1 MSGRISYFGN
11 VEPIIWLSFKT
22 IKVPNAHQSAN
33 DEYLYAVENPELSEF
48 TLHAVT
54 PEGSYT
60 TRWSPRG
67 SKAPTGIV
75 ARRVAP
81 RRCDRSDTFSAAWE
95 TTYATSE
102 TSASHLRPG

>member
-1 MSGRISYFGN
+1 VSGRISYFGN

-54 PEGSYT
+54 LEGSYT
-60 TRWSPRG
+60 VERHSTSSNRRYDDRLNVRVVHDFRDQL
-67 SKAPTGIV
+67 V
-75 ARRVAP
+75 ALNT
-81 RRCDRSDTFSAAWE
+81 DRHVPVRTKDDTLQFG
-95 TTYATSE
+95 
-102 TSASHLRPG
+102 R